1 MINPTKMF
9 LPQPKPMLKVKT
21 HLKAG
26 QGCADPD
33 RAYND
38 GYNAGYNESRDK
50 GSKRGSNHYD
60 RRDNNDWWN

>member
-1 MINPTKMF
+1 MMNSIK
-9 LPQPKPMLKVKT
+9 LLSPQPMLKVKT

-26 QGCADPD
+26 QGCADPN

-50 GSKRGSNHYD
+50 GSKSGHHD
-60 RRDNNDWWN
+60 GGHHDDNWWR

>member
-1 MINPTKMF
+1 MINQTKT
-9 LPQPKPMLKVKT
+9 LSAQRKPMLKVKT

-26 QGCADPD
+26 QDCPTPD

-50 GSKRGSNHYD
+50 GSRGGSHHSD
-60 RRDNNDWWN
+60 RHNDDWWR